1 MEKKDSF
8 LCVAALLLGIA
19 LFSTVEIAGKAINNI
34 AKIESFVMVF
44 MRFFVTGVV
53 LVAISLPGY
62 LKKNMLT
69 RIDWCVFLLNGLI
82 GIAASITLFHIG
94 IDMFENAS
102 SAAVV
107 FSANALFTVVI
118 ARFINHEKLTLM
130 KCIAVLLGLIGI
142 SLFIFEKGNPDLQ
155 VLGSICVM
163 CCSAFL
169 FGISVCITRRVVKRY
184 GAMLFMGMSS
194 LIGSIITLPIALLTM
209 NEGVMERM
217 HATFW
222 PMCYMVLIGTTLA
235 YFLYYYGL
243 SGVSASKASIAFFL
257 KPVLACIF
265 ASIYF
270 YPNNKMNAWT
280 ITGTVIIVLAMSLTL
295 IKEKTL
301 ENSDLQKK

>member
-1 MEKKDSF
+1 MEKKSSF
-8 LCVAALLLGIA
+8 LCVVALLLGIA
-19 LFSTVEIAGKAINNI
+19 LFSTVEIAGKVIGNI

-44 MRFFVTGVV
+44 VRFFVTGVV

-62 LKKNMLT
+62 LKHNKLT
-69 RIDWCVFLLNGLI
+69 KSDWGIFLLNGFI
-82 GIAASITLFHIG
+82 GISASITLFHMG
-94 IDMFENAS
+94 IDMFKNAS

-118 ARFINHEKLTLM
+118 ARFINHEKLTLV
-130 KCIAVLLGLIGI
+130 KCLAVFLGLVGI
-142 SLFIFEKGNPDLQ
+142 SLFIFEKGKPDVQ
-155 VLGSICVM
+155 VLGSIGVM
-163 CCSAFL
+163 CCSAFF
-169 FGISVCITRRVVKRY
+169 FGVSVCITRKVVKKY

-194 LIGSIITLPIALLTM
+194 LIGSIITLPIALFTM
-209 NEGVMERM
+209 NEGVIDRM

-243 SGVSASKASIAFFL
+243 SGVSASKASIAFFM

-265 ASIYF
+265 ARIYLH
-270 YPNNKMNAWT
+270 NVMNVWT

-295 IKEKTL
+295 IKEKKP
-301 ENSDLQKK
+301 EGGA

>member
-1 MEKKDSF
+1 MEKKESF
-8 LCVAALLLGIA
+8 LCVAALLFGIA
-19 LFSTVEIAGKAINNI
+19 LFSTVEIAGKAISNI

-44 MRFFVTGVV
+44 MRFFVTGFV

-62 LKKNMLT
+62 LKKNKLSGS
-69 RIDWCVFLLNGLI
+69 DWCVFLLNGLV

-107 FSANALFTVVI
+107 FSANALFTVII
-118 ARFINHEKLTLM
+118 ARFINHEKLTLV
-130 KCIAVLLGLIGI
+130 KCIAVFLGLIGI

-169 FGISVCITRRVVKRY
+169 FGVSVCITRKVVKRY

-194 LIGSIITLPIALLTM
+194 LIGSIITLPIALFTM
-209 NEGVMERM
+209 NENVIERM
-217 HATFW
+217 HATVW

-243 SGVSASKASIAFFL
+243 SGVSASKASIAFFM

-270 YPNNKMNAWT
+270 PNNKMNAWT
-280 ITGTVIIVLAMSLTL
+280 ITGTIIIVLAMSLTL
-295 IKEKTL
+295 IKEKSPQEST
-301 ENSDLQKK
+301 DLQKQ